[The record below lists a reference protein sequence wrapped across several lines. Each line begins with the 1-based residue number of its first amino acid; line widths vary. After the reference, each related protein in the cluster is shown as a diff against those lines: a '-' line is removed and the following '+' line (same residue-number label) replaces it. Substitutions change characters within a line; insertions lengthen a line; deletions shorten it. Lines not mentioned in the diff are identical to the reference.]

1 MPTSNPAGRKAHV
14 FENLASDTK
23 SGASALTAR
32 AARELSQVAASFAD
46 SDPGTFWDELV
57 AACRAL
63 LEAQREMAPMVNLV
77 GAVLTAAERVVLSGR
92 PADTALNAV
101 QLECARISESSEDM
115 LREVGKHGSQ
125 LIERGAK
132 IATTSDGG
140 TVRAVIEAAAESGRT
155 PVVLLSESR
164 PGLEGV
170 GLAGHLAGMGVETTL
185 VVDAALPGLASTC
198 DLVLLGADSVSEDTF
213 VNKIGSYALAL
224 AAREADVPCYVA
236 ATTAKLL
243 PSALRGDPTRRRDA
257 TEILEAPPS
266 GLTPSNVYLEEVPN
280 ALIRALVTE
289 EGPRDPDSIPE
300 MLKERPVSPALLQL
314 LYAAGKTERDQC

>member
-1 MPTSNPAGRKAHV
+1 M
-14 FENLASDTK
+14 FEDIARDTK
-23 SGASALTAR
+23 SGASALTMK
-32 AARELSQVAASFAD
+32 AARELSDVAASFAD
-46 SDPGTFWDELV
+46 SDPGTFWDELT

-63 LEAQREMAPMVNLV
+63 IEAQREMAPIVNLV

-101 QLECARISESSEDM
+101 QLECARVSDSGEDW
-115 LREVGKHGSQ
+115 LREVGKHGGQ
-125 LIERGAK
+125 LIERGAR

-140 TVRAVIEAAAESGRT
+140 TVRAVIEAAAESGKT
-155 PVVLLSESR
+155 PVVLISESR

-170 GLAGHLAGMGVETTL
+170 ALARHLAGKGVHTTL
-185 VVDAALPGLASTC
+185 VVDAALSGLASTC

-213 VNKIGSYALAL
+213 VNKVGSYALAL

-243 PSALRGDPTRRRDA
+243 PSTLRGDPARRRDA
-257 TEILEAPPS
+257 DEVLEAPPP
-266 GLTPSNVYLEEVPN
+266 GLTPSNVYFEEVPN

-289 EGPRDPDSIPE
+289 EGLHRPDSIPA
-300 MLKERPVSPALLQL
+300 LLRERPVSPALLQL
-314 LYAAGKTERDQC
+314 LYAPGRTERDRR